1 MITWLRLAAVLSQ
14 SLLML
19 ASAAFGQAGDSSGG
33 MTCPRTAMSR
43 SRRRCRA

>member
-33 MTCPRTAMSR
+33 IAMSR